1 MSVPTEPA
9 AKIDPKI
16 DPSWKEA
23 LTEEFNADYFK
34 HLVSFL
40 KEEKQAG
47 HTIYP
52 PGPDIFAAFNLTPFD
67 KVKVVL
73 LGQDPYHGPNQ
84 AMGLSFSVRD
94 GVRFPPS
101 LENIFK
107 ELQTDLGIAPPK
119 SGDLTKWAKQGVFLL
134 NAILTVMANQAASH
148 QKKGWEEFTDAVIKT
163 LSDKKE
169 GLIFMLWGKF
179 AQGKEQLIDTSKHYI
194 LKAAHPSPFSAY
206 SGFFGCGHFSKANEI
221 LKKLGKEEID
231 WNLNQ

>member
-23 LTEEFNADYFK
+23 LIGEFNAGYFRQ
-34 HLVSFL
+34 LVSFL

-107 ELQTDLGIAPPK
+107 ELQTDLGITPPK
-119 SGDLTKWAKQGVFLL
+119 SGDLSKWAKQGVFLL

-163 LSDKKE
+163 LSDKRE
-169 GLIFMLWGKF
+169 GLVFLLWGKF

-221 LKKLGKEEID
+221 LRKLGKEEID

>member
-1 MSVPTEPA
+1 MSVPTESA

-23 LTEEFNADYFK
+23 LTEEFNTDYFR
-34 HLVSFL
+34 HLVAFL
-40 KEEKQAG
+40 KEEKQKG